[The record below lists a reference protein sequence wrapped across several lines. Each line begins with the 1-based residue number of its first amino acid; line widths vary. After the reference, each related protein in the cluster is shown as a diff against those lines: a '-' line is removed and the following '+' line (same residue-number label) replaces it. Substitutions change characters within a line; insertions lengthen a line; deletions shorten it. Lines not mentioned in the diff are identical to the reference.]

1 MINLIIYILIFYWI
15 YKYIIKAS
23 SSAYSLLLRA
33 LTIQEFSNISN
44 VYSNSTLAII
54 RADTKGENYLFGAR
68 KDGAAFSVND
78 IEKLYAI
85 AQGLHIHT
93 VVLATRNPIT
103 TTNSIY
109 KKIREYGIDVWD
121 FQKLSALAT
130 AQSSANATHSYSVLK
145 TSDTSD
151 DHCKIDPSSFNPIQ
165 DEKAAKTS
173 SLFSGLFSK
182 PDRL

>member
-1 MINLIIYILIFYWI
+1 MINLIICILIFFWI
-15 YKYIIKAS
+15 LIYIIKS
-23 SSAYSLLLRA
+23 SNSAYLLLLRI
-33 LTIQEFSNISN
+33 LTIQEFSNVSN

-68 KDGAAFSVND
+68 KDGTSFTVSD
-78 IEKLYAI
+78 IEKIYTI

-93 VVLATRNPIT
+93 VVIATKTPIS

-109 KKIREYGIDVWD
+109 RKIKEYKIDVWD
-121 FQKLSALAT
+121 LPKLTALAT
-130 AQSSANATHSYSVLK
+130 SQSSANASHSYSVLK

-151 DHCKIDPSSFNPIQ
+151 DHCTIDPSKFDPIQ
-165 DEKAAKTS
+165 DERAAKTS

>member
-1 MINLIIYILIFYWI
+1 MINLIIYILIIYWI
-15 YKYIIKAS
+15 FKYAVKAS

-33 LTIQEFSNISN
+33 LAIQEFSNISN

-68 KDGAAFSVND
+68 KDGANFTVND
-78 IEKLYAI
+78 IEKIYTI

-93 VVLATRNPIT
+93 VVIATKLAIPNTH
-103 TTNSIY
+103 SIY
-109 KKIREYGIDVWD
+109 RKIKEYNIDVWD
-121 FQKLSALAT
+121 LAKLTALAT
-130 AQSSANATHSYSVLK
+130 AQSSANASHSYSVLK

-165 DEKAAKTS
+165 DERAAKTS

>member
-1 MINLIIYILIFYWI
+1 MINLIIYFIIIFWI
-15 YKYIIKAS
+15 FKYIIKAS

-33 LTIQEFSNISN
+33 LTMQGFSNISN

-54 RADTKGENYLFGAR
+54 RADAKGQNYLFGAR
-68 KDGAAFSVND
+68 KDAMNFSVSD
-78 IEKLYAI
+78 IEKIYSI

-93 VVLATRNPIT
+93 AVIATKNPISN
-103 TTNSIY
+103 TNSIY
-109 KKIREYGIDVWD
+109 RKIKEYNIEIWD
-121 FQKLSALAT
+121 LAKLTALAT
-130 AQSSANATHSYSVLK
+130 DKSSATASHSYSILK